1 MIRLKRLLLELSEQE
16 VDVILQK
23 IRDKQ
28 FRFIAQGDN
37 GRVYEIDGEDKVFKI
52 TTDSQEYE
60 VAEVIVGRA
69 SEFSTFIPVYYVS
82 TLNKEKMF
90 VMSRASE
97 LSGNDANMI
106 DGFIDGFKQYS
117 RQEGGEVSVFDYL
130 DAEGARDTDQELV
143 SFLRA
148 LQQEIKKMGIIDLDL
163 DLDFKTDNVMRWSNR
178 LVLVDW

>member
-1 MIRLKRLLLELSEQE
+1 MISLKRLLLELSEQE
-16 VDVILQK
+16 VDNILQK
-23 IRDKQ
+23 IREKQ

-52 TTDSQEYE
+52 TTDAQEFE
-60 VAEVIVGRA
+60 VAKIIVGRKT
-69 SEFSTFIPVYYVS
+69 EFTTFIPVYYID
-82 TLNKEKMF
+82 NKKQMF

-97 LSGNDANMI
+97 LSANDKNMI
-106 DGFIDGFKQYS
+106 DLFVDGFKQYS
-117 RQEGGEVSVFDYL
+117 RSEGGEVSVFDYL

-148 LQQEIKKMGIIDLDL
+148 LQQDINKMGIVDLDL

>member
-1 MIRLKRLLLELSEQE
+1 MIKLKRLLLELSTQE
-16 VDVILQK
+16 VDNILQK
-23 IRDKQ
+23 ILEKQ

-52 TTDSQEYE
+52 TTDAQEFE
-60 VAEVIVGRA
+60 VAEVIVGRMT
-69 SEFSTFIPVYYVS
+69 EFTTFIPVYYID
-82 TLNKEKMF
+82 NKKQMF
-90 VMSRASE
+90 VMSQASE
-97 LSGNDANMI
+97 LSVNDKTMI
-106 DGFIDGFKQYS
+106 DSFVDGFKQYS

-130 DAEGARDTDQELV
+130 DADGARDADAELV

-148 LQQEIKKMGIIDLDL
+148 LQRDINKMGIEDLDL